1 MIKNVAGLIGWVGV
15 WIALLVLST
24 DTSWG
29 VWILIPYSVYG
40 SWRLF
45 VQVFGY
51 FPIALRKLRIL
62 RTYPWQVLQG
72 VPHSLGDC
80 PDILGDQHGWF
91 EFPNPANPQQQL
103 PLVISNHL
111 RVNWWHRRMAPRA
124 KPQLKAR
131 IETIW
136 FAGDPR
142 MIGILAA
149 PSSSGR
155 TPGHFKILRQ
165 RLARAERAL
174 TTQWGATA
182 EDVERGRRAGFAPY
196 VDPREPKARPL

>member
-1 MIKNVAGLIGWVGV
+1 M
-15 WIALLVLST
+15 WIALLALST
-24 DTSWG
+24 ETDWG
-29 VWILIPYSVYG
+29 VWILIPYSIYG

-51 FPIALRKLRIL
+51 FPISLRKLRIL
-62 RTYPWQVLQG
+62 RAYPWQVLQG
-72 VPHSLGDC
+72 IPHGLSDY
-80 PDILGDQHGWF
+80 PDILGEQQGWF

-149 PSSSGR
+149 PSTSGQ

-165 RLARAERAL
+165 RLARAEHAL
-174 TTQWGATA
+174 TTEWGATA
-182 EDVERGRRAGFAPY
+182 EDVEQGRRAGFTSYA
-196 VDPREPKARPL
+196 DPSKPKVKSL